1 MSWRIPLF
9 DLDYAEEEEAAVLD
23 VLRSKWLTM
32 GEVTQRF
39 EQAFAEKLGVRHAF
53 AVANGTVALHL
64 ACLSVGLGPG
74 DQVIVPALSFVATA
88 ACVRYVGATPV
99 FADIVGPQD
108 LTISPASIE
117 ALITP
122 RTRAILVMHYAGY
135 ACDMPAIQ
143 QIARQHNLA
152 LIEDAAHAP
161 GAELAGKQMGAWGQ
175 AAAFSFFS
183 NKNLATGE
191 GGMLTTDSEEA
202 AEDIRR
208 WRSHGM
214 TSLTWDRH
222 RGQAWSYDVTRLGYN
237 YRPNE
242 IMSALG
248 LAQLGKLSQNNQRR
262 RELSGH
268 YHSLLAE
275 KLPEVLV
282 PFTNHPGLSA
292 CHILP
297 VLLPEAVER
306 LAFMN
311 GMKARGIQT
320 SIHYPILPDFQAY
333 RLANTEPAAIPVTR
347 KWAAREVTLPLYAGM
362 TDSQVEEVVLAAQ
375 AALAEVSNPDKPE
388 K

>member
-9 DLDYAEEEEAAVLD
+9 DLDYDQAEEAAVLE
-23 VLRSKWLTM
+23 VLHSKWLSM

-39 EQAFAEKLGVRHAF
+39 EQAFAQALGVRHAF

-64 ACLSVGLGPG
+64 ACRAAGLGPG
-74 DQVIVPALSFVATA
+74 DEVILPGLTFVASA
-88 ACVRYVGATPV
+88 ACVRYTGATPI

-117 ALITP
+117 SLISP

-143 QIARQHNLA
+143 AIAQKHGLL

-161 GAELAGKQMGAWGQ
+161 GAELAGIKMGAWGL

-191 GGMLTTDSEEA
+191 GGMLTTNSDQA
-202 AEDIRR
+202 AENIRS

-214 TSLTWDRH
+214 TSLTWERH
-222 RGQAWSYDVTRLGYN
+222 RGQAWSYDVTGLGYN

-242 IMSALG
+242 LMSALG
-248 LAQLGKLSQNNQRR
+248 LVQLGKLSRNNQRR
-262 RELSGH
+262 RALSAL
-268 YHSLLAE
+268 YQRLLSE
-275 KLPEVLV
+275 QLPELLV
-282 PFTNHPGLSA
+282 PFTQHPGLSA

-297 VLLPEAVER
+297 VLLPEAVNR
-306 LAFMN
+306 LDFMN
-311 GMKARGIQT
+311 AMKTRGIQT

-333 RLANTEPAAIPVTR
+333 RTGGAPVPAIPLIRT
-347 KWAAREVTLPLYAGM
+347 WAPREVTLPTM
-362 TDSQVEEVVLAAQ
+362 
-375 AALAEVSNPDKPE
+375 
-388 K
+388 